1 MRWLTRLTTAVIGVG
16 VVLLLVVAIRAK
28 LPSTTVE
35 GSFPTW
41 AKFRDGSRITVGSP
55 VVIAG
60 VQIGQITGLSI
71 EGHFARVDMHLRD
84 DVSIPADS
92 FITRRADSLFGDS
105 YLEIIPTSG
114 EEGAPSQRQ
123 LARGEPI
130 AHVIEGAETA

>member
-60 VQIGQITGLSI
+60 VQIGQITGLNESQVKVYI
-71 EGHFARVDMHLRD
+71 YRAR
-84 DVSIPADS
+84 
-92 FITRRADSLFGDS
+92 LFLKQYIGS
-105 YLEIIPTSG
+105 WE
-114 EEGAPSQRQ
+114 
-123 LARGEPI
+123 
-130 AHVIEGAETA
+130 VVV